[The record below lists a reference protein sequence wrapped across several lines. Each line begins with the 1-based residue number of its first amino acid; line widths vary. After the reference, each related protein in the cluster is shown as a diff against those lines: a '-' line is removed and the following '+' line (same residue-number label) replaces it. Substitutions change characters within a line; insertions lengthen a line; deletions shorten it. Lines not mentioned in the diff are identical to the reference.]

1 MVKTYNFTP
10 RVGQYQ
16 STSSS
21 GAKAKA
27 TYFCRT
33 RKKAFTNLNIKNQPQ
48 NIIAQWDKVKQ
59 AVDEDCEKIIQQ
71 SNSNGNINESATAYV
86 LDIQQQINK
95 YAKNLQELK
104 FKKVANANANAMD
117 PEAGN
122 NTLSVQNGNG
132 NVNENVDPV
141 SPTSVNRKRTQTRR
155 RKQTR
160 RRQQSRRQK

>member
-104 FKKVANANANAMD
+104 FNKVGNANANANAMD

-122 NTLSVQNGNG
+122 NTLSVQNGNENG

-141 SPTSVNRKRTQTRR
+141 SPASVNRKRTHTRR
-155 RKQTR
+155 RKQ
-160 RRQQSRRQK
+160 SRRQK

>member
-132 NVNENVDPV
+132 NGNVNENVDPV
-141 SPTSVNRKRTQTRR
+141 SPTSVNRKRTHTRR
-155 RKQTR
+155 RKQ
-160 RRQQSRRQK
+160 SRRQK

>member
-71 SNSNGNINESATAYV
+71 SNSNDNINESATAYV

-132 NVNENVDPV
+132 NGNVNENVDPV
-141 SPTSVNRKRTQTRR
+141 SPTSVNRKRTHTRR
-155 RKQTR
+155 RKQ
-160 RRQQSRRQK
+160 SRRQK